1 MIWIGSTVDPEVL
14 SRIFGVAQVI
24 ALQTT
29 HLEYLPEIN
38 NPLSDQ
44 ARRIISK
51 IHEKY
56 SKPIPI
62 KITRQS
68 LDPSE
73 IEWQCALIEDGQP
86 SWGPS
91 YVDFLCRLHGQ
102 ITHEMSS
109 SSLAE
114 KTALLSFLQ

>member
-1 MIWIGSTVDPEVL
+1 MVDPEIL
-14 SRIFGVAQVI
+14 SRIFGVAQVV
-24 ALQTT
+24 ALQTVN
-29 HLEYLPEIN
+29 LDCLPEMN
-38 NPLSDQ
+38 NPLSIQ
-44 ARRIISK
+44 ARRLVSK
-51 IHEKY
+51 IHEKHA
-56 SKPIPI
+56 KFIPI
-62 KITRQS
+62 KVIRQS
-68 LDPSE
+68 LDPAE
-73 IEWQCALIEDGQP
+73 IEWQCALVEDGQP